1 MAWTTPATW
10 STGQI
15 VEASDLNAQIKGNME
30 LTAPALFSAQGD
42 ILYATGANAPA
53 RLAKDT
59 NATRSLTNTVTNNN
73 PAWAQVALATGVSGT
88 LPVAN
93 GGTGA
98 TSLND
103 HYVLV
108 GSGTGAVTPITPG
121 SSGLVLTSNGTGSDP
136 TFQAAGGGSSNS
148 ADTMVEIMMYS

>member
-59 NATRSLTNTVTNNN
+59 NATRSLTNTGTNNN

-121 SSGLVLTSNGTGSDP
+121 SSGLVLTSNGPGSDP

>member
-1 MAWTTPATW
+1 MAWTTPITW
-10 STGQI
+10 NTGRI
-15 VEASDLNAQIKGNME
+15 VSNTDLNQQIKGNME

-53 RLAKDT
+53 RLAKDA
-59 NATRSLTNTVTNNN
+59 NATRSLTNTGTNNN
-73 PAWAQVALATGVSGT
+73 PLWAQVAMATGVSGT

-103 HYVLV
+103 HFVLL
-108 GSGTGAVTPITPG
+108 GSGTGAVTPITPDT
-121 SSGLVLTSNGTGSDP
+121 SGYVLTSNGTGADP
-136 TFQAAGGGSSNS
+136 TFQAGGGANS
-148 ADTMVEIMMYS
+148 ADVMIEALMYG

>member
-53 RLAKDT
+53 RLPKDNT
-59 NATRSLTNTVTNNN
+59 ATRSLTNTGTNNN

-103 HYVLV
+103 HYVLG

-121 SSGLVLTSNGTGSDP
+121 SSGYVLTSNGTGSDP
-136 TFQAAGGGSSNS
+136 TFQGAGGSSNS

>member
-59 NATRSLTNTVTNNN
+59 NATRSLTNTGTNNN
-73 PAWAQVALATGVSGT
+73 PAWAQVALAPGVSGP

-121 SSGLVLTSNGTGSDP
+121 SSGYVLTSNGTGSDP
-136 TFQAAGGGSSNS
+136 TFQAAGGSSNS

>member
-59 NATRSLTNTVTNNN
+59 NATRSLTNTGTNNN

-108 GSGTGAVTPITPG
+108 GAGTGAVTPITPG
-121 SSGLVLTSNGTGSDP
+121 SSGYVLTSNGTGSDP
-136 TFQAAGGGSSNS
+136 TFQAAGGSSNS

>member
-59 NATRSLTNTVTNNN
+59 NATRSLTNTGTNNN

-98 TSLND
+98 PSLTD

-136 TFQAAGGGSSNS
+136 TFQAAGGSNS
-148 ADTMVEIMMYS
+148 AETMVEIMMYS

>member
-30 LTAPALFSAQGD
+30 LTAPAIFSAQGD

-53 RLAKDT
+53 RLAKDA
-59 NATRSLTNTVTNNN
+59 NATRSLTNTGTNNN

-98 TSLND
+98 TSLTD

-108 GSGTGAVTPITPG
+108 GSGTGAVTPITPDT
-121 SSGLVLTSNGTGSDP
+121 SGYVLTSNGTGSDP
-136 TFQAAGGGSSNS
+136 TFQAAGGSSNS
-148 ADTMVEIMMYS
+148 IDTIVEIMMYS

>member
-10 STGQI
+10 STGQLI
-15 VEASDLNAQIKGNME
+15 EASDLNSQIKGNME

-53 RLAKDT
+53 RLAKDA
-59 NATRSLTNTVTNNN
+59 NATRSLTNTGTNNN

-98 TSLND
+98 TSLTD

-108 GSGTGAVTPITPG
+108 GSGTGAVTPITPDT
-121 SSGLVLTSNGTGSDP
+121 SGYVLTSNGTGSDP
-136 TFQAAGGGSSNS
+136 TFQAAGGSSNS
-148 ADTMVEIMMYS
+148 IDTIVEIMMYS

>member
-59 NATRSLTNTVTNNN
+59 NATRSLTNTGTNNN

-136 TFQAAGGGSSNS
+136 TFQAAGGSNS
-148 ADTMVEIMMYS
+148 AETMVEIMMYS

>member
-1 MAWTTPATW
+1 MAWTTPITW
-10 STGQI
+10 NTGRI
-15 VEASDLNAQIKGNME
+15 VSNTDLNQQIKGNME

-53 RLAKDT
+53 RLAKDA
-59 NATRSLTNTVTNNN
+59 NATRSLTNTGTNNN
-73 PAWAQVALATGVSGT
+73 PLWAQVAMATGVSGT

-103 HYVLV
+103 HFVLR
-108 GSGTGAVTPITPG
+108 GSGTGAVTPITPDT
-121 SSGLVLTSNGTGSDP
+121 SGYVLTSNGTGADP
-136 TFQAAGGGSSNS
+136 TFQAGGGANS
-148 ADTMVEIMMYS
+148 ADVMIEALMYG

>member
-59 NATRSLTNTVTNNN
+59 NATRSLTNTGTNNN

-98 TSLND
+98 TSLTD

-108 GSGTGAVTPITPG
+108 GSGTGAVTPITPDT
-121 SSGLVLTSNGTGSDP
+121 SGYVLTSNGTGSDP
-136 TFQAAGGGSSNS
+136 TFQAAGGSNS
-148 ADTMVEIMMYS
+148 AETMVEIMMYS

>member
-59 NATRSLTNTVTNNN
+59 NATRSLTNTGTNNN

-103 HYVLV
+103 HFVLL

-136 TFQAAGGGSSNS
+136 TFQAAGGSSNS
-148 ADTMVEIMMYS
+148 ADTMVETMMYS

>member
-1 MAWTTPATW
+1 MAWTTPITW
-10 STGQI
+10 NTGRI
-15 VEASDLNAQIKGNME
+15 VSNTDLNQQIKGNME

-59 NATRSLTNTVTNNN
+59 NATRSLTNTGSSNI

-103 HYVLV
+103 HFVLL
-108 GSGTGAVTPITPG
+108 GSGPGAVTPITPDT
-121 SSGLVLTSNGTGSDP
+121 SGYVLTSNGTGADP
-136 TFQAAGGGSSNS
+136 TFQAGGGANS
-148 ADTMVEIMMYS
+148 ADVMIEALMYG

>member
-59 NATRSLTNTVTNNN
+59 NATRSLTNTGTNNN

-136 TFQAAGGGSSNS
+136 TFQAAGGSSNS

>member
-59 NATRSLTNTVTNNN
+59 NATRSLTNTGTNNN

-108 GSGTGAVTPITPG
+108 GSGTGSVTPITPG
-121 SSGLVLTSNGTGSDP
+121 SSGLVLTSNGTGADP
-136 TFQAAGGGSSNS
+136 PFQAAGGSSNS
-148 ADTMVEIMMYS
+148 ADTMVETMMYS

>member
-10 STGQI
+10 STGQV

-53 RLAKDT
+53 RLAKDA
-59 NATRSLTNTVTNNN
+59 NATRSLTNTGTNNN

-98 TSLND
+98 TSLTD

-108 GSGTGAVTPITPG
+108 GSGTGAVTPITPD
-121 SSGLVLTSNGTGSDP
+121 SSGYVLTSNGTGSDP
-136 TFQAAGGGSSNS
+136 TFQAAGGSSNS

>member
-15 VEASDLNAQIKGNME
+15 VEASGLNAQIKGNME

-59 NATRSLTNTVTNNN
+59 NATRSLTNTGTNNN

-98 TSLND
+98 TSLTD

-108 GSGTGAVTPITPG
+108 GSGTGAVTPITPDT
-121 SSGLVLTSNGTGSDP
+121 SGYVLTSNGTGSDP
-136 TFQAAGGGSSNS
+136 TFQAAGGSNS
-148 ADTMVEIMMYS
+148 AETMVEIMMYS

>member
-10 STGQI
+10 STGQLI
-15 VEASDLNAQIKGNME
+15 EASDLNSQIKGNME

-59 NATRSLTNTVTNNN
+59 NATRSLTNTGTNNN

-98 TSLND
+98 TSLTD

-108 GSGTGAVTPITPG
+108 GSGTGAVTPITPDT
-121 SSGLVLTSNGTGSDP
+121 SGYVLTSNGTGSDP
-136 TFQAAGGGSSNS
+136 TFQAAGGSSNS
-148 ADTMVEIMMYS
+148 IDTIVEIMMYS

>member
-30 LTAPALFSAQGD
+30 LTAPAIFSAQGD

-59 NATRSLTNTVTNNN
+59 NATRSLTNTGTNNN
-73 PAWAQVALATGVSGT
+73 PAWAQVPLATGVSGT

-121 SSGLVLTSNGTGSDP
+121 SSGYVLTSNGTGSDP
-136 TFQAAGGGSSNS
+136 TFQAAGGSSNS

>member
-1 MAWTTPATW
+1 MAFTTPATW

-30 LTAPALFSAQGD
+30 LTAPAIFSAQGD

-59 NATRSLTNTVTNNN
+59 NATRSLTNTGTNNN

-103 HYVLV
+103 HFVLL

-136 TFQAAGGGSSNS
+136 TFQAAGGSSNS
-148 ADTMVEIMMYS
+148 ADTMVETMMYS

>member
-59 NATRSLTNTVTNNN
+59 NATRSLTNTGTNNN

-121 SSGLVLTSNGTGSDP
+121 SSGYVLTSNGTGSDP
-136 TFQAAGGGSSNS
+136 TFQAAGGSSNS

>member
-30 LTAPALFSAQGD
+30 LTAPAIFSAQGD
-42 ILYATGANAPA
+42 ILYATGANTPA

-59 NATRSLTNTVTNNN
+59 NATRSLTNTGTNNN

-98 TSLND
+98 TSLTD

-108 GSGTGAVTPITPG
+108 GSGTGAVTPITPDT
-121 SSGLVLTSNGTGSDP
+121 SGYVLTSNGTGSDP
-136 TFQAAGGGSSNS
+136 TFQAAGGSSNS
-148 ADTMVEIMMYS
+148 IDTIVEIMMYS

>member
-59 NATRSLTNTVTNNN
+59 NATRSLTNTGTNNN
-73 PAWAQVALATGVSGT
+73 PAWAQVPLATGVSGT

-121 SSGLVLTSNGTGSDP
+121 SSGYVLTSNGTGSDP
-136 TFQAAGGGSSNS
+136 TFQAAGGSSNS

>member
-59 NATRSLTNTVTNNN
+59 NATRSLTNTGTNNN

-98 TSLND
+98 TSLTD

-136 TFQAAGGGSSNS
+136 TFQAAGGGDSNS
-148 ADTMVEIMMYS
+148 VDVMVEIMMYG

>member
-15 VEASDLNAQIKGNME
+15 VAASDLNAQIKGNME
-30 LTAPALFSAQGD
+30 LTAPAIFSAQGD

-59 NATRSLTNTVTNNN
+59 NATRSLTNTGTNNN
-73 PAWAQVALATGVSGT
+73 PAWAQVPLAPGVSGT

-121 SSGLVLTSNGTGSDP
+121 SSGYVLTSNGTGSDP
-136 TFQAAGGGSSNS
+136 TFQAAGGSSNS

>member
-1 MAWTTPATW
+1 MAWTTPITW
-10 STGQI
+10 NTGRI
-15 VEASDLNAQIKGNME
+15 VSNTELNQQIKGNME

-53 RLAKDT
+53 RLAKDA
-59 NATRSLTNTVTNNN
+59 NATRSLTNTGTNNN
-73 PAWAQVALATGVSGT
+73 PLWAQVAMATGVSGT

-103 HYVLV
+103 HFVLL
-108 GSGTGAVTPITPG
+108 GSGTGAVTPITPDT
-121 SSGLVLTSNGTGSDP
+121 SGYVLTSNGTGADP
-136 TFQAAGGGSSNS
+136 TFQAGGGANS
-148 ADTMVEIMMYS
+148 ADVMIEALMYG

>member
-42 ILYATGANAPA
+42 ILYATGANTPA

-59 NATRSLTNTVTNNN
+59 NATRSLTNTGTNNN

-136 TFQAAGGGSSNS
+136 TFQAAGGSSNS

>member
-59 NATRSLTNTVTNNN
+59 NATRSLTNTGTNNN

-98 TSLND
+98 TSLTD
-103 HYVLV
+103 HFVLV
-108 GSGTGAVTPITPG
+108 GSGTGAVTPITPDT
-121 SSGLVLTSNGTGSDP
+121 SGYVLTSNGTGSDP
-136 TFQAAGGGSSNS
+136 TFQAAGGGSNS
-148 ADTMVEIMMYS
+148 ADVMVEIMMYS

>member
-1 MAWTTPATW
+1 MAWTTPITW
-10 STGQI
+10 NTGRI
-15 VEASDLNAQIKGNME
+15 VSNTDLNQQIKGNME

-53 RLAKDT
+53 RLAKDA
-59 NATRSLTNTVTNNN
+59 NATRSLTNTGTNNN
-73 PAWAQVALATGVSGT
+73 PLWAQVAMATGVSGT

-103 HYVLV
+103 HFVLL
-108 GSGTGAVTPITPG
+108 GSGTAAVTPLTPG
-121 SSGLVLTSNGTGSDP
+121 SAGLVLTSNGTGSDP
-136 TFQAAGGGSSNS
+136 TFQAAGGSSNS
-148 ADTMVEIMMYS
+148 IDTIVEIMMYS

>member
-30 LTAPALFSAQGD
+30 LTAPAIFSAQGD

-59 NATRSLTNTVTNNN
+59 NATRSLTNTGTNNN

-103 HYVLV
+103 HFVLL

-121 SSGLVLTSNGTGSDP
+121 SSGYVLTSNGTGSDP
-136 TFQAAGGGSSNS
+136 TFQAAGGSSNS

>member
-10 STGQI
+10 SVGQI

-59 NATRSLTNTVTNNN
+59 NATRSLTNTGTNNN

-98 TSLND
+98 TSLTD

-108 GSGTGAVTPITPG
+108 GSGTGAVTPITPDT
-121 SSGLVLTSNGTGSDP
+121 SGYVLTSNGTGADP
-136 TFQAAGGGSSNS
+136 TFQVAGGSSNS
-148 ADTMVEIMMYS
+148 IDTIVEIMMYA

>member
-59 NATRSLTNTVTNNN
+59 NATRSLTNTGANNN
-73 PAWAQVALATGVSGT
+73 PAWAQVSMATGVSGT

-136 TFQAAGGGSSNS
+136 TFQAAGGSSNS

>member
-53 RLAKDT
+53 RLAKDA
-59 NATRSLTNTVTNNN
+59 NATRSLTNTGTNNN

-98 TSLND
+98 TSLTD

-108 GSGTGAVTPITPG
+108 GSGTGAVTPITPDT
-121 SSGLVLTSNGTGSDP
+121 SGYVLTSNGTGSDP
-136 TFQAAGGGSSNS
+136 TFQAAGGSSNS
-148 ADTMVEIMMYS
+148 IDTIVEIMMYS

>member
-1 MAWTTPATW
+1 MAWTTPITW
-10 STGQI
+10 NTGRI
-15 VEASDLNAQIKGNME
+15 VSNTDLNQQIKGNME

-53 RLAKDT
+53 RLAKDA
-59 NATRSLTNTVTNNN
+59 NATRSLTNTGTNNN
-73 PAWAQVALATGVSGT
+73 PLWAQVAMATGASGT

-103 HYVLV
+103 HFVLL
-108 GSGTGAVTPITPG
+108 GSGTGAVTPITPDT
-121 SSGLVLTSNGTGSDP
+121 SGYVLTSNGTGADP
-136 TFQAAGGGSSNS
+136 TFQAGGGANS
-148 ADTMVEIMMYS
+148 ADVMIEALMYG

>member
-59 NATRSLTNTVTNNN
+59 NATRSLTNTGSNNN
-73 PAWAQVALATGVSGT
+73 PAWAQVSMATGVSGT